1 MRVVIDTNIIIA
13 IINRSSPYRWIFD
26 CIINGK
32 LVLCVST
39 EILLEYREILA
50 SKTNDEVADNFI
62 AFLTISPFVEKIEV
76 YYNFN
81 LIYAD
86 SSDNKFVDC
95 SIASNSNCIISND
108 KHFRI
113 LNTIDFPKV
122 ELLSLEEFEIF
133 RTQL

>member
-1 MRVVIDTNIIIA
+1 M
-13 IINRSSPYRWIFD
+13 Y
-26 CIINGK
+26 
-32 LVLCVST
+32 ST

-95 SIASNSNCIISND
+95 SIASNSHYLVSND
-108 KHFRI
+108 KHFNI
-113 LNTIDFPKV
+113 LKMID
-122 ELLSLEEFEIF
+122 LLSLEEFEIF